1 MNVDPNTTLAIVALV
16 ASALLIDMAMPQRG
30 TRRTWDNKRA
40 APQRDVADVLRGRGP
55 AQGGPRALPLVAL
68 LVVVFGIA
76 VVFGR

>member
-1 MNVDPNTTLAIVALV
+1 MDPDTTLAIVALV
-16 ASALLIDMAMPQRG
+16 ASALLIDIALPQRT

-40 APQRDVADVLRGRGP
+40 ATQKDVADVMRGRGP

-76 VVFGR
+76 WVFG

>member
-1 MNVDPNTTLAIVALV
+1 MDPNTTLAIVALV
-16 ASALLIDMAMPQRG
+16 VAALLIDMAMPQRT

-40 APQRDVADVLRGRGP
+40 ATQRDVADVLRGRGP

-76 VVFGR
+76 VVFG